1 MNGREHFDRAAV
13 TPPAETGVDRT
24 ITDRSITESSIDD
37 RTKFERIIPRVL
49 RNMLVVSV
57 LLVGPA
63 FWFYRWA
70 GAIGF
75 ALGTVVSYVNFK
87 SLTRGVEG
95 LSDRIVNRNSRE
107 KGGWIVMRFVVRYG
121 LVGAA
126 AYAIFK
132 SSPLAFRGFLWGLCV
147 PVAALMAEAAWQG
160 YTAFRRE

>member
-1 MNGREHFDRAAV
+1 MNEHEHLDR
-13 TPPAETGVDRT
+13 PAETSQAETLGERRIEKLT
-24 ITDRSITESSIDD
+24 IEELTIY
-37 RTKFERIIPRVL
+37 ERIIPRVL

-70 GAIGF
+70 GSIGF
-75 ALGTVVSYVNFK
+75 IFGAAVSYVNFR
-87 SLTRGVEG
+87 SLKRGVEG
-95 LSDRIVNRNSRE
+95 LADRIVDRNSRE
-107 KGGWIVMRFVVRYG
+107 KGGWIIMRFVVRYG

-147 PVAALMAEAAWQG
+147 PVAALMAEAVWEG
-160 YTAFRRE
+160 YTAFRRTS

>member
-1 MNGREHFDRAAV
+1 MNEHEHLDRS
-13 TPPAETGVDRT
+13 AETSRAETLDKRR
-24 ITDRSITESSIDD
+24 IEEASIEELSIY
-37 RTKFERIIPRVL
+37 ERIIPRVL

-57 LLVGPA
+57 LLLGPA

-75 ALGTVVSYVNFK
+75 VFGAAVSYINFR

-107 KGGWIVMRFVVRYG
+107 KGGSIILRFLVRYG
-121 LVGAA
+121 LVGAT

-132 SSPLAFRGFLWGLCV
+132 SSSLAFRGFLWGLCV
-147 PVAALMAEAAWQG
+147 PLAALMAEAVWEG
-160 YTAFRRE
+160 YTAFRRAS